1 AARRASAR
9 QRRAVIEPDGVAP
22 PIPPLA
28 RDAPPLAILV
38 DSDGTIALTDVSDTI
53 MAEHVPGAW
62 ETEVAA
68 YDAGQAGSRR
78 LIELEMSMVDVPLE
92 TLLATAAAQP
102 HDPGFVPFVRHAQAA
117 GIPVE
122 VGSDGFGFSLRPAL
136 VARGL
141 ADLPVVTN
149 RTTFQD
155 GGARIEFPN
164 GHPSCFVC
172 GTCKRA
178 RVL

>member
-9 QRRAVIEPDGVAP
+9 QRRAVIEPDGVVP

-38 DSDGTIALTDVSDTI
+38 DYDGTIALTDVSDTI
-53 MAEHVPGAW
+53 MAERVPGAW

-102 HDPGFVPFVRHAQAA
+102 HDPGFVPFVRLAQAA

-122 VGSDGFGFSLRPAL
+122 VVSDGFGFFIRPAL
-136 VARGL
+136 ETLGVG
-141 ADLPVVTN
+141 DVPVITA
-149 RTTFQD
+149 RTTFA
-155 GGARIEFPN
+155 GRRARIDYPN
-164 GHPSCFVC
+164 GNP
-172 GTCKRA
+172 R
-178 RVL
+178 